1 MKRLFATLFMGCA
14 AFAQQA
20 NYIILLE
27 TSQYTC
33 GQPTQTARQVLRE
46 ILCSGS
52 YGRVAIGTFY
62 RKNERG
68 YVDWKTT
75 PVLEVGGTP
84 CQATLQTIKT
94 RCDSIYAVHLLGALE
109 TALRGD
115 FVQAPEVILLASGM
129 DVTPGLRDADILKLA
144 RAKGVRI
151 HALSIGYLAND
162 DKAQTL
168 LKRLSGQ
175 YDEGT
180 TAGLYQVASP
190 QSPNYQNIITEFL
203 TSCLRK
209 ASPPAATAPGQEPLP
224 PSPDMSS
231 IPTEA
236 IPDETSKSSKPNY
249 TLWILIGAG
258 ALVLIG
264 LIVVLS
270 SGKPSASPAPPPSPP
285 PPPASP
291 PGPIVQ
297 APPPPTLRRLTIHY
311 PHGTQ
316 EVQLSPSPAPITIG
330 RAPDNTIVISDPT
343 VSSRHARLYLQG
355 TQWYVQDLGSTNGTF
370 INNMRV
376 TQHPVRIGDQ
386 IRLGAIVIQVG

>member
-14 AFAQQA
+14 SFAQQA

-33 GQPTQTARQVLRE
+33 GQPTQIARQALSE

-84 CQATLQTIKT
+84 CQTTLQTIKT

-109 TALRGD
+109 TALRGE

-129 DVTPGLRDADILKLA
+129 DVTPGLKDADILKLA

-175 YDEGT
+175 YDEGAS
-180 TAGLYQVASP
+180 AGLYQLANP
-190 QSPNYQNIITEFL
+190 QSPDYPNIIREFL
-203 TSCLRK
+203 TSCLSKVPAPVATSTGEPPPIPSSEMPYNPSEADPNK
-209 ASPPAATAPGQEPLP
+209 AAKL
-224 PSPDMSS
+224 
-231 IPTEA
+231 
-236 IPDETSKSSKPNY
+236 SKPNY

-264 LIVVLS
+264 LIIVLAAR
-270 SGKPSASPAPPPSPP
+270 KSPP
-285 PPPASP
+285 PPPP
-291 PGPIVQ
+291 PPQPAPTPVPAIQ
-297 APPPPTLRRLTIHY
+297 APPLPTLRRLTIHY

-316 EVQLSPSPAPITIG
+316 EVQLSPSPAPISIG
-330 RAPDNTIVISDPT
+330 RAPDNTIVITDPT

-355 TQWYVQDLGSTNGTF
+355 TQWYIQDLGSTNGTF
-370 INNMRV
+370 VNNMRV
-376 TQHPVRIGDQ
+376 TQHPVRTGDQ
-386 IRLGAIVIQVG
+386 IRLGAIVIHVG